1 MRYAHSSAQRSVGA
15 LCALAAA
22 CLLVAAAAA
31 PALGASL
38 VPQGNKV
45 FFGVSDTGDPAD
57 FGGFSEALGQHP
69 ALIQTFRTWGS
80 DFPESIERWQTARAR
95 PVLHVTTADNN
106 DGHELIGPRGIAAGG
121 DSARAD
127 QLVAVVV
134 VGGGDVQHRPR
145 PRGLPA
151 FDRLGEVRAP
161 GAEGLDQRRVLAE
174 RLAEAAEVGRVAGV
188 ADPEEDLV
196 ALRHQR
202 GAQGGGG
209 SGGDEQAGGGKGA
222 KRPDAPLR

>member
-95 PVLHVTTADNN
+95 PVLHITTADNN
-106 DGHELIGPRGIAAGG
+106 DGHELISPRAIAKGGGDSYLIRLNKLFWKKGMRAYIRPLGEPNRCLNVYAAYDCEGRLKDAAGG
-121 DSARAD
+121 
-127 QLVAVVV
+127 
-134 VGGGDVQHRPR
+134 
-145 PRGLPA
+145 
-151 FDRLGEVRAP
+151 
-161 GAEGLDQRRVLAE
+161 
-174 RLAEAAEVGRVAGV
+174 
-188 ADPEEDLV
+188 
-196 ALRHQR
+196 
-202 GAQGGGG
+202 
-209 SGGDEQAGGGKGA
+209 
-222 KRPDAPLR
+222 